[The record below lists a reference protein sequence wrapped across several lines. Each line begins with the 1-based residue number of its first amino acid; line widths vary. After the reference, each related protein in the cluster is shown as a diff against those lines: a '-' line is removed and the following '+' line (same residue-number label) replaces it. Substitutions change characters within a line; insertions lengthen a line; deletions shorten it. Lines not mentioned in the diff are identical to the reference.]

1 MIRRRY
7 FITGGA
13 GFIGSHLTEWALA
26 HGCGVTAYDDL
37 SSGRRAWLDEARRHE
52 GFRFV
57 DGTILDAERL
67 AGAMR
72 GHDIVWHLAAN
83 GDIPGGIRNVDM
95 DLQTNTIGTF
105 TVLNAM
111 RQAGIRDIVF
121 TSSSTIYGEINRHP
135 TPEDAGPVL
144 PISLYGASKLACEGL
159 VSAYSHLFGL
169 HGWIFRFGNVV
180 GARMG
185 HGVLYDF
192 IHKLMANPAELEI
205 LGDGNQD
212 KNYFLIEECIEG
224 MHAVIERS
232 QKPCDVFNLGCDETV
247 SVNEIAAIVIDEMGL
262 SNVRLRYTG
271 GARGWP
277 GDVPQVIYD
286 VSKARALGWTAK
298 YSSAEAVRIAVR
310 RLLEQFQ
317 AARL

>member
-1 MIRRRY
+1 MTGRRY

-13 GFIGSHLTEWALA
+13 GFIGSHLAEWSLA
-26 HGCGVTAYDDL
+26 RGCAVTVYDDL
-37 SSGRRAWLDEARRHE
+37 SSGRREWLEAAHRHPE
-52 GFRFV
+52 FTFV
-57 DGTILDAERL
+57 DGTILDADRL
-67 AGAMR
+67 AEAMR

-83 GDIPGGIRNVDM
+83 GDIPGGIRDVNM
-95 DLQTNTIGTF
+95 DLQTNTVGTF

-111 RQAGIRDIVF
+111 RETGIRDIVF
-121 TSSSTIYGEINRHP
+121 TSSSTIYGEIHQHP

-159 VSAYSHLFGL
+159 ISAYSHLFGL
-169 HGWIFRFGNVV
+169 RGWIFRFGNVV
-180 GARMG
+180 GSRMG

-192 IHKLMANPAELEI
+192 IHKLRANPTALEI
-205 LGDGNQD
+205 LGDGKQD

-224 MHAVIERS
+224 MHAVVERS
-232 QKPCDVFNLGCDETV
+232 RRNCDVFNLGCEQTV
-247 SVNEIAAIVIDEMGL
+247 TVDEIAAIVIEEMGL
-262 SNVRLRYTG
+262 SNVRLSYTG

-286 VSKARALGWTAK
+286 VRKARALGWTAR

-310 RLLEQFQ
+310 RLLEQSE
-317 AARL
+317 AVRR

>member
-1 MIRRRY
+1 MNERRY

-13 GFIGSHLTEWALA
+13 GFIGSHLAEWALERG
-26 HGCGVTAYDDL
+26 HTVTVYDDL
-37 SSGRRAWLDEARRHE
+37 SAGRREWLEAAHRHPA
-52 GFRFV
+52 FTFV
-57 DGTILDAERL
+57 EGTILDAERL

-83 GDIPGGIRNVDM
+83 GDIPGGIRNVNM
-95 DLQTNTIGTF
+95 DLQTNTLGTF
-105 TVLNAM
+105 AVLNAM
-111 RQAGIRDIVF
+111 RQTAIRHIVF
-121 TSSSTIYGEINRHP
+121 TSSSTIYGEIRRHP

-159 VSAYSHLFGL
+159 ISAYSHLFGL
-169 HGWIFRFGNVV
+169 RGWIFRFGNVV

-224 MHAVIERS
+224 MHAVVERS
-232 QKPCDVFNLGCDETV
+232 KETCDVFNLGCEETV
-247 SVNEIAAIVIDEMGL
+247 TVDEIAAIVIEEMGL

-286 VSKARALGWTAK
+286 VSKARALGWKAK
-298 YSSAEAVRIAVR
+298 YTSAEAVRIATR
-310 RLLEQFQ
+310 RLLGQVQ
-317 AARL
+317 AVRR